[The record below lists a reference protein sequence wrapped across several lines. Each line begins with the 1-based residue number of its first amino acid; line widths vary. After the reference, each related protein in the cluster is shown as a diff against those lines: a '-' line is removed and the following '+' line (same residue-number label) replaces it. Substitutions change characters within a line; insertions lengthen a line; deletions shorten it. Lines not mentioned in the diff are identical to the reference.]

1 MRYFTIFYNILQYI
15 TIYYNIL
22 QYMIYD
28 DTLDNRA
35 SEASPQA
42 RAEGPSVHASYNRD
56 LLLFLRT

>member
-28 DTLDNRA
+28 DTLDN
-35 SEASPQA
+35 PQA